1 MKLYSS
7 ISEKGRL
14 IIGSCSSIESCIAKT
29 IQRVNELGFANTV
42 HKKGQKQA
50 KFNFQIEECEETLTE
65 NGIDYSD
72 GLIILEME
80 VILRKKEA

>member
-14 IIGSCSSIESCIAKT
+14 IIGSCSSVENCIVKT

-50 KFNFQIEECEETLTE
+50 KFNFQIEECESFLTE

-72 GLIILEME
+72 GSIILEME
-80 VILRKKEA
+80 MVIRKKEA

>member
-7 ISEKGRL
+7 ISGKGQL
-14 IIGSCSSIESCIAKT
+14 IIGSCSSVENCIVKT
-29 IQRVNELGFANTV
+29 VQRINELGFINTV
-42 HKKGQKQA
+42 HKKGQKQV
-50 KFNFQIEECEETLTE
+50 KFNFQIEENEEILTE

-80 VILRKKEA
+80 LIVRKKEA